1 MIPIPDVAPATLSLC
16 ALVPAEQPRDEG
28 AQRQRALRMR
38 KHRVLSGEISRAL
51 ARREVDQFLGAVD
64 LIEKRSHMAAPTIA
78 PAPASRQ
85 LPNRP

>member
-1 MIPIPDVAPATLSLC
+1 MIPIPHVAPATLSLC

-28 AQRQRALRMR
+28 AQRQRMR

-64 LIEKRSHMAAPTIA
+64 LIEKRSHMAATTIA